1 MGSTIGGAVTGGRRV
16 LWVSKGRSERSARRA
31 SAAGLQD
38 AGSLSAAVEQSDLV
52 LSVCPPEAAEETL
65 QSVLDLGYRGLFA
78 EMNAIAPAKT
88 ERLALLAKT
97 AGLDYV
103 DGGIIGS
110 PVRKA
115 GTTVAYLSGP
125 RAEEV
130 AVCFEGGPLEAIVL
144 RGPLSAA
151 SAIKMCN
158 ASWSKISSAVLANV
172 LALATETG
180 VRDALEEQWAKH
192 SPGVFERGLRGL
204 RTNAPKAWRYVP
216 EMDEIAATYEAA
228 GLPTGFA
235 EASADLYNRLASH
248 KDEEDPPTAD
258 ELIEELLR
266 RPVGVGS
273 GG

>member
-1 MGSTIGGAVTGGRRV
+1 
-16 LWVSKGRSERSARRA
+16 
-31 SAAGLQD
+31 
-38 AGSLSAAVEQSDLV
+38 
-52 LSVCPPEAAEETL
+52 L
-65 QSVLDLGYRGLFA
+65 QSVLDCGYGGLFA

-88 ERLALLAKT
+88 ERLAAQ
-97 AGLDYV
+97 ANASGLDYV

-125 RAEEV
+125 RAEV
-130 AVCFEGGPLEAIVL
+130 VKACFEGGPLEAIVL
-144 RGPLSAA
+144 KGPLSAA

-192 SPGVFERGLRGL
+192 SPGTFDRGLRGL

-235 EASADLYNRLASH
+235 AAAADLYTRLASH
-248 KDEEDPPTAD
+248 KDEEDPPAA
-258 ELIEELLR
+258 EVLIEELLR